1 MARLLI
7 VAKGGFGDVL
17 PLLAI
22 GARLQDEGHLVTV
35 AAEPHHADI
44 CTRAQLSHVSVG
56 RDGNLVSGWRTRFES
71 MLSAGAL
78 HAEVEALLPL
88 ARRADALL
96 GNQLAYAGALARDL
110 TGLPWIYCAASPL
123 ALPSLQD
130 PPLWPFLQALQR
142 RVPGRALPAWL
153 YARLIR
159 VGAGLALGHVAALR
173 RRLGLPPAGHPRFEM
188 LYSRQLN
195 LLLTSPSLV
204 TPRPDWPARTLITG
218 FCRTDALFAIPS
230 AARSA
235 LEAFLAAGP
244 VPVMIVP
251 GGVRRN
257 DPYRFAAAP
266 LAACRALGLRAV
278 LVSGKGGPSSRDL
291 HVTSYQPYAPLFAGG
306 RAVIHSGGIG
316 TLGSA
321 MRAGIPSLLRPT
333 DWDQHDNTR
342 LAESAG
348 VGQRWRPGA
357 LAALLEDVA
366 LHARLSRLEPAL
378 NAEDGA
384 GMASAAIG
392 QALCAPD
399 C

>member
-7 VAKGGFGDVL
+7 IAKGGFGDVL

-22 GARLQDEGHLVTV
+22 GVRLQEEGHLVTV

-44 CTRAQLSHVSVG
+44 CARARLSHVGVG
-56 RDGNLVSGWRTRFES
+56 RDGRLLSGWRARFDS

-78 HAEVEALLPL
+78 RAEVEALLPL
-88 ARRADALL
+88 ARRTDALL
-96 GNQLAYAGALARDL
+96 GNQLAYAGALVRDL
-110 TGLPWIYCAASPL
+110 TGRPWIYCAASPL

-142 RVPGRALPAWL
+142 RAPGQALPARL

-159 VGAGLALGHVAALR
+159 AGAGLALGHVAALR

-188 LYSRQLN
+188 LYSQQLN

-204 TPRPDWPARTLITG
+204 TPRPDWPARTRVTG
-218 FCRTDALFAIPS
+218 FCRTDALLGLPP
-230 AARSA
+230 AAGEA

-244 VPVMIVP
+244 APVLIVP

-257 DPYRFAAAP
+257 DPHRFAAAP

-278 LVSGKGGPSSRDL
+278 LVSGKGGAPARDL
-291 HVTSYQPYAPLFAGG
+291 HVTSYQPYVPLFARG
-306 RAVIHSGGIG
+306 RVVIHSGGIG
-316 TLGSA
+316 TLGCA

-342 LAESAG
+342 LAERAG
-348 VGQRWRPGA
+348 VGWRWRAGA
-357 LAALLEDVA
+357 LAALLQDA
-366 LHARLSRLEPAL
+366 ARQDRLAGLAPAL
-378 NAEDGA
+378 GAEDGA
-384 GMASAAIG
+384 GTASAAIA
-392 QALCAPD
+392 QALRA
-399 C
+399 